1 VEPSDTTTPVGVPEF
16 IENTSPPELVV
27 VESEKSP
34 RDEWEF
40 LKHAELVRMIAPE
53 AWYNIPVCLVKAF
66 NIMIKHSL
74 A

>member
-1 VEPSDTTTPVGVPEF
+1 VEPSDTPTSVGEPEL
-16 IENTSPPELVV
+16 IENISPPELVV